1 MERAQA
7 EVITTSPIKT
17 DNFTNH
23 VDDIGTALNIFY

>member
-1 MERAQA
+1 MEGA
-7 EVITTSPIKT
+7 ETQVISTCAIKT

>member
-1 MERAQA
+1 MEGA
-7 EVITTSPIKT
+7 ETQVIATSTIKT